1 MNPIFF
7 SFNNVKVALL
17 RVDEIKMENPQKNQ
31 KLNLSY
37 SRYIEKLG
45 VKTLKEFYLK
55 DFTLAYTSN
64 GKPFLMENGFISISH
79 SKSLI
84 GIAWSFDY
92 NIALDI
98 EEISPRIERIESKFI
113 DLEEMKNVVSLLDKT
128 SIWSIK
134 ECIVKILDDKKLNF
148 KSDIRTVKI
157 NEGNWRGV
165 LTQKNSVYSF
175 KLFSFENNLI
185 CFNIS

>member
-7 SFNNVKVALL
+7 SFKNVKIALL
-17 RVDEIKMENPQKNQ
+17 RVDEIKRGNPQKNE

-45 VKTLKEFYLK
+45 VKILKEIYLK
-55 DFTLAYTSN
+55 DLTLLYTSN
-64 GKPFLMENGFISISH
+64 GKPFLKENAFISISH

-84 GIAWSFDY
+84 GIAWSFTH

-98 EEISPRIERIESKFI
+98 EEISPRIEKIESKFI
-113 DLEEMKNVVSLLDKT
+113 DLEEMKNRVSLLDKT

-134 ECIVKILDDKKLNF
+134 ECIVKILDDKTLNF
-148 KSDIRTVKI
+148 KSDIRAVKI
-157 NEGNWRGV
+157 NEEIWRGV
-165 LTQKNSVYSF
+165 LIQTNSVYSF
-175 KLFSFENNLI
+175 KLFCFENNLI